1 MELST
6 HTSVVVSGSSAE
18 LMDSELSECYQ
29 SIRQI
34 FNLESSPDD
43 VADKLP
49 RILNIEQSLEHFPS
63 IIKCN
68 KQHF

>member
-6 HTSVVVSGSSAE
+6 HTLVVVSGSSAE

-29 SIRQI
+29 SVRQI

-43 VADKLP
+43 VADKFP
-49 RILNIEQSLEHFPS
+49 RILNWNNYWNVFQAL
-63 IIKCN
+63 
-68 KQHF
+68 